1 MARRQSELEMMLDG
15 ATCVTR
21 CATVC
26 RPWVDE
32 IIQRRE
38 TNAHCDVGANVECV
52 EHSSRLVTRSESEPR
67 CDAVAAG
74 EYVADQVALRFHRGK
89 KKLVAGWAFS
99 ATTRQNETVK
109 TPKKINKGALFAS
122 FGVSVGLILIILGLN
137 AATTGRD
144 ALNLPDEIEN
154 MSPANN
160 EKVLRQ
166 SEIRVD
172 FIEGYQGVLIVN
184 GIEIPTTRL
193 DELQSSGRQPK
204 PGEQVDLPPTAVY
217 DPGNFTLSF
226 LPQEGAP
233 VERLEQGKHTAR
245 VFFWKITESR
255 DKAKSYS
262 WEFSVD

>member
-1 MARRQSELEMMLDG
+1 M
-15 ATCVTR
+15 
-21 CATVC
+21 
-26 RPWVDE
+26 
-32 IIQRRE
+32 
-38 TNAHCDVGANVECV
+38 
-52 EHSSRLVTRSESEPR
+52 
-67 CDAVAAG
+67 
-74 EYVADQVALRFHRGK
+74 
-89 KKLVAGWAFS
+89 
-99 ATTRQNETVK
+99 K

-233 VERLEQGKHTAR
+233 IERLDQGKHTAR

-255 DKAKSYS
+255 DKAQSYS